1 MLEYIN
7 GHYAYWFTFILLM
20 IGLYGMIMKKNLV
33 KKLIGMTIFQVSV
46 IIFYINCTAKWGT
59 DKLGND
65 WNATVPILKNPPH
78 DAEALSKLV
87 VDTTQYINPLPHTLM
102 LTAIVV
108 GVATT
113 GVAFALV
120 ISIYQRYKTLNEEEL
135 LERMKK
141 DND

>member
-1 MLEYIN
+1 MKTLDFML
-7 GHYAYWFTFILLM
+7 GHYAYWFTLALLAL
-20 IGLYGMIMKKNLV
+20 GLYGMMMKKNLV

-46 IIFYINCTAKWGT
+46 IIFYIASSSKWG
-59 DKLGND
+59 G
-65 WNATVPILKNPPH
+65 TVPVMDNAIDVADSTK
-78 DAEALSKLV
+78 
-87 VDTTQYINPLPHTLM
+87 YINPLPHTLM

-120 ISIYQRYKTLNEEEL
+120 ISIYKRYKTLDEKVL

-141 DND
+141 DNDSNE

>member
-1 MLEYIN
+1 MTFEYIL
-7 GHYAYWFTFILLM
+7 GHYGYWFTIALLV

-33 KKLIGMTIFQVSV
+33 KKLVGMTIFQVAI
-46 IIFYINCTAKWGT
+46 IIFYIDSSSKWG
-59 DKLGND
+59 G
-65 WNATVPILKNPPH
+65 TVPILDP
-78 DAEALSKLV
+78 ALGAA
-87 VDTTQYINPLPHTLM
+87 DTTKYINPLPHTLM

-120 ISIYQRYKTLNEEEL
+120 ISIYKRYKTLNETLL

-141 DND
+141 DHVSDK